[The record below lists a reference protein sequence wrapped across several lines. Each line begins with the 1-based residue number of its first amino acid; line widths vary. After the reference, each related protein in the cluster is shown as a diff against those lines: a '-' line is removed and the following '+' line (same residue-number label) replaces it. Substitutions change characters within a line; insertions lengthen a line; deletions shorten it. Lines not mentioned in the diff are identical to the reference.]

1 MSSST
6 FAGKVAV
13 VTGAAS
19 GFGRGIAEHFSGE
32 GACVVLVDRN
42 AEELEETFT
51 TCKKTGLTEPLSL
64 QKDLRH
70 VSTSKEIIDATLEHT
85 GGRIDILVN
94 AAGVSYFAPINA
106 ITQEEWDEVF
116 EVDVRPLYFLSV
128 AAAEVMDPS
137 RGGRIINLGSNA
149 GRKGRAMAAH
159 YAAAKAAVANLTES
173 LALAYGKKNITVN
186 TVCPAA
192 VLTKLWEANFRGL
205 LPITGKTR
213 EEHIETWTRIT
224 PLGRLGKVE
233 DIVNLVSFLASDKA
247 GFITAQAINVCGGFM
262 LTC

>member
-6 FAGKVAV
+6 FEGKVAV

-19 GFGRGIAEHFSGE
+19 GFGRGIAEHFARE

-42 AEELEETFT
+42 AEGLEETYT
-51 TCKKTGLTEPLSL
+51 TCKKTGFCEPLSL
-64 QKDLRH
+64 HKDLRH
-70 VSTSKEIIDATLEHT
+70 VSTSRQIIDATLEHT
-85 GGRIDILVN
+85 RGRIDILVN
-94 AAGVSYFAPINA
+94 SAGVSYFAAINT

-116 EVDVRPLYFLSV
+116 EIDVRPLYFLSV

-137 RGGRIINLGSNA
+137 RGGRIINIGSNA

-192 VLTKLWEANFRGL
+192 VITKLWDTNFRGL

-213 EEHIETWTRIT
+213 EEHIETWARMT
-224 PLGRLGKVE
+224 PLGRLGTVE
-233 DIVNLVSFLASDKA
+233 DIVDLVSFLASNKA
-247 GFITAQAINVCGGFM
+247 GFITAQAINICGGFM